1 MATQQAFACD
11 MHRETVPGGVL
22 NATVTPLASI
32 FGSGFL
38 VIAPILT
45 AAVGPYAVFA
55 MIGICALAYGVGMV
69 MRHNI
74 RHVEPLLF
82 NRRLPAWPARFELI
96 SDFALVLAYVISVTL
111 YLRIM
116 ASFELNLAGIDSQFN
131 QSVLVSAAIVVIMA
145 FALWRGLKS
154 LEFLE
159 KWALVLTMGI
169 ILVLLATFVK
179 LDLSVL
185 SEGAL
190 KLPRSTVETPL
201 HALLLLG
208 GTVIVVQGFE
218 TTRYLG
224 EHYCPETRIRASRLS
239 QIVSTVVYV
248 VFIAL
253 VTPHSHL
260 LDGLMSDSGLLD
272 IVKQV
277 AAFLVLPLVGAAIFS
292 QFSAAIADTIG
303 GTGNVR
309 DRTDGKIPERWIYA
323 VILTV
328 ALILT
333 WSADTGQV
341 LVLASK
347 AFAFYYGLQCLV
359 AVLISSDMRVRIGA
373 GLLASIM
380 FAIAAFAIP
389 VG

>member
-1 MATQQAFACD
+1 MAEQSYACE
-11 MHRETVPGGVL
+11 MHREVVPGGL
-22 NATVTPLASI
+22 LAATVTPLASI

-38 VIAPILT
+38 VIAAILSM
-45 AAVGPYAVFA
+45 AVGRYAVFA
-55 MIGICALAYGVGMV
+55 MAGICALAYAIGTV

-82 NRRLPAWPARFELI
+82 NRSLPVWPARLELV

-116 ASFELNLAGIDSQFN
+116 ASFALNLAGADSQYN
-131 QSVLVSAAIVVIMA
+131 QSLLVSGCIAAILAV
-145 FALWRGLKS
+145 ALWKGLKS

-159 KWALVLTMGI
+159 KWALFLTMGI
-169 ILVLLATFVK
+169 VLVLLGTFAK
-179 LDLSVL
+179 LDISVL
-185 SEGAL
+185 SQGVL
-190 KLPRSTVETPL
+190 KLPMVNAETPL
-201 HALLLLG
+201 QALLLLG

-239 QIVSTVVYV
+239 QIISSVVYV
-248 VFIAL
+248 IFILL
-253 VTPHSHL
+253 VTPHTHL
-260 LDGLMSDSGLLD
+260 LDGVMSDSGLLD
-272 IVKQV
+272 IVKIV
-277 AAFLVLPLVGAAIFS
+277 ATWLVLPLVGAAIFS

-309 DRTDGKIPERWIYA
+309 DRSDGKLPERVIYA
-323 VILTV
+323 AILGI
-328 ALILT
+328 ALALA
-333 WSADTGQV
+333 WSADTAQV

-347 AFAFYYGLQCLV
+347 AFALYYGLQCVV
-359 AVLISSDMRVRIGA
+359 AAMVSNNNKTRLGA
-373 GLLASIM
+373 ITLAAVM
-380 FAIAAFAIP
+380 LAITAFAIP

>member
-1 MATQQAFACD
+1 
-11 MHRETVPGGVL
+11 MHRETVPGGLVG
-22 NATVTPLASI
+22 ATTTPLASI

-38 VIAPILT
+38 VIATILS
-45 AAVGPYAVFA
+45 AAVGRYAVFA
-55 MIGICALAYGVGMV
+55 MIAICALAFAIGEVI
-69 MRHNI
+69 RHNI

-82 NRRLPAWPARFELI
+82 NQKLAVWPAHLELV

-116 ASFELNLAGIDSQFN
+116 ASFALNLVGADTDYN
-131 QSVLVSAAIVVIMA
+131 QSLLVSGCIAAILA

-154 LEFLE
+154 LEILE
-159 KWALVLTMGI
+159 KWALALTMI
-169 ILVLLATFVK
+169 IFLILLATFVK

-185 SEGAL
+185 TKGVL
-190 KLPRSTVETPL
+190 QLPRATAETPL
-201 HALLLLG
+201 HALLLLA

-224 EHYCPETRIRASRLS
+224 EHYCPETRIRAARLS
-239 QIVSTVVYV
+239 QIISTAVYV

-253 VTPHSHL
+253 VTPHTHL
-260 LDGLMSDSGLLD
+260 LDGVMSDSGLLE

-277 AAFLVLPLVGAAIFS
+277 ATWLALPLVGAAVFS

-303 GTGNVR
+303 GAGNVR
-309 DRTDGKIPERWIYA
+309 DRTDGKVPERWIYSG
-323 VILTV
+323 ILLV

-333 WSADTGQV
+333 WSANTGQV
-341 LVLASK
+341 LTLASK
-347 AFAFYYGLQCLV
+347 AFAFFYALQCLV
-359 AVLISSDMRVRIGA
+359 AVLVTKNHLVKFGA
-373 GLLASIM
+373 GVLSLIMLAITL
-380 FAIAAFAIP
+380 FAIP

>member
-1 MATQQAFACD
+1 MGEKTFACE
-11 MHRETVPGGVL
+11 MHRETVPGGL
-22 NATVTPLASI
+22 IGATVTPLASI

-38 VIAPILT
+38 VIAAILS
-45 AAVGPYAVFA
+45 AAVGRYAVFA
-55 MIGICALAYGVGMV
+55 MIGICTLAYAIGMV

-74 RHVEPLLF
+74 RYVEPLLF
-82 NRRLPAWPARFELI
+82 NRSLPIWPARLELG
-96 SDFALVLAYVISVTL
+96 SDVALVVAYVISVTL

-116 ASFELNLAGIDSQFN
+116 ASFALNLAGTDSAFN
-131 QSVLVSAAIVVIMA
+131 QSVLVSACLGLILA

-159 KWALVLTMGI
+159 KWALVLTMI
-169 ILVLLATFVK
+169 IVLALLAIFVK
-179 LDLSVL
+179 LDVEILAGGL
-185 SEGAL
+185 L
-190 KLPRSTVETPL
+190 KLPAATAETPL

-239 QIVSTVVYV
+239 QIISTIVYV
-248 VFIAL
+248 AFVAL
-253 VTPHSHL
+253 VTPHTYL
-260 LDGLMSDSGLLD
+260 LDGVMSDSGLLD

-277 AAFLVLPLVGAAIFS
+277 VAWMVLPLVGAAIFS

-309 DRTDGKIPERWIYA
+309 DRTDGKVSESWIYTG
-323 VILTV
+323 ILIV
-328 ALILT
+328 ALVLT
-333 WSADTGQV
+333 WVADTAQV

-347 AFAFYYGLQCLV
+347 AFALYYGLQCVV
-359 AVLISSDMRVRIGA
+359 ATMITNDIRTRIGA
-373 GLLASIM
+373 GILAVIM
-380 FAIAAFAIP
+380 FAITAFAIP

>member
-1 MATQQAFACD
+1 MVEQSFACD
-11 MHRETVPGGVL
+11 MHRETVPGGL
-22 NATVTPLASI
+22 LSATVTPLASI

-38 VIAPILT
+38 VIAAILS
-45 AAVGPYAVFA
+45 AAVGRYAVIA
-55 MIGICALAYGVGMV
+55 MAGICALAYAIGAV

-82 NRRLPAWPARFELI
+82 NRKLPAWPARLELV

-116 ASFELNLAGIDSQFN
+116 ASFALNLANLDSQQN
-131 QSVLVSAAIVVIMA
+131 QSLLVSVCIAVIMA
-145 FALWRGLKS
+145 FAVWRGLKS

-159 KWALVLTMGI
+159 KWALALTMVI
-169 ILVLLATFVK
+169 VLVLLVTFVK
-179 LDLSVL
+179 LDLSIL
-185 SEGAL
+185 TEGVL
-190 KLPRSTVETPL
+190 KLPRSTAETPL
-201 HALLLLG
+201 HVLLLLG

-248 VFIAL
+248 IFIAL
-253 VTPHSHL
+253 VTPHTHL

>member
-1 MATQQAFACD
+1 MAEQSYACE
-11 MHRETVPGGVL
+11 MHREVVPGGL
-22 NATVTPLASI
+22 LAATVTPLASI

-38 VIAPILT
+38 VIAAILSM
-45 AAVGPYAVFA
+45 AVGRYAVFA
-55 MIGICALAYGVGMV
+55 MAAICALAYAIGTV

-82 NRRLPAWPARFELI
+82 NRSLPVWPARLELV

-116 ASFELNLAGIDSQFN
+116 ASFALNLAGADSQYN
-131 QSVLVSAAIVVIMA
+131 QSLLVSGCIAAILAV
-145 FALWRGLKS
+145 ALWKGLKS

-159 KWALVLTMGI
+159 KWALFLTMVI
-169 ILVLLATFVK
+169 VLVLLGTFVK
-179 LDLSVL
+179 LDVSVL
-185 SEGAL
+185 SQGVL
-190 KLPRSTVETPL
+190 KLPMANAETPL
-201 HALLLLG
+201 QALLLLG

-239 QIVSTVVYV
+239 QIISTVVYV
-248 VFIAL
+248 IFILL
-253 VTPHSHL
+253 VTPHTYL
-260 LDGLMSDSGLLD
+260 LDGVMSDSGLLD
-272 IVKQV
+272 IVKIV
-277 AAFLVLPLVGAAIFS
+277 ATWLVLPLVGAAIFS

-309 DRTDGKIPERWIYA
+309 DRTDGKLPERVIYA
-323 VILTV
+323 AILLI
-328 ALILT
+328 ALALA
-333 WSADTGQV
+333 WSADTAQV

-347 AFAFYYGLQCLV
+347 AFAFYYGLQCVV
-359 AVLISSDMRVRIGA
+359 AAMVSNNNRARLGA
-373 GLLASIM
+373 ITLAAVM
-380 FAIAAFAIP
+380 FAITAFAIP

>member
-1 MATQQAFACD
+1 
-11 MHRETVPGGVL
+11 MHREVVPGGL
-22 NATVTPLASI
+22 LAATVTPLASI

-38 VIAPILT
+38 VIAAILSM
-45 AAVGPYAVFA
+45 AVGRYAVFA
-55 MIGICALAYGVGMV
+55 MAGICALAYAIGTV

-82 NRRLPAWPARFELI
+82 NRSLPVWPARLELV

-116 ASFELNLAGIDSQFN
+116 ASFALNLAGADSQYN
-131 QSVLVSAAIVVIMA
+131 QSLLVSGCIAAILAV
-145 FALWRGLKS
+145 ALWKGLKS

-159 KWALVLTMGI
+159 KWALFLTMGI
-169 ILVLLATFVK
+169 VLVLLGTFAK
-179 LDLSVL
+179 LDISVL
-185 SEGAL
+185 SQGVL
-190 KLPRSTVETPL
+190 KLPMVNAETPL
-201 HALLLLG
+201 QALLLLG

-239 QIVSTVVYV
+239 QIISSVVYV
-248 VFIAL
+248 IFILL
-253 VTPHSHL
+253 VTPHTHL
-260 LDGLMSDSGLLD
+260 LDGVMSDSGLLD
-272 IVKQV
+272 IVKIV
-277 AAFLVLPLVGAAIFS
+277 ATWLVLPLVGAAIFS

-309 DRTDGKIPERWIYA
+309 DRSDGKLPERVIYA
-323 VILTV
+323 AILGI
-328 ALILT
+328 ALALA
-333 WSADTGQV
+333 WSADTAQV

-347 AFAFYYGLQCLV
+347 AFALYYGLQCVV
-359 AVLISSDMRVRIGA
+359 AAMVSNNNKTRLGA
-373 GLLASIM
+373 ITLAAVM
-380 FAIAAFAIP
+380 LAITAFAIP

>member
-1 MATQQAFACD
+1 M
-11 MHRETVPGGVL
+11 L
-22 NATVTPLASI
+22 SATVTPLASI

-38 VIAPILT
+38 VIAAILS
-45 AAVGPYAVFA
+45 AAVGRYAVIA
-55 MIGICALAYGVGMV
+55 MAGICALAYAIGAV

-82 NRRLPAWPARFELI
+82 NRKLPAWPARLELV

-116 ASFELNLAGIDSQFN
+116 ASFALNLANLDSQQN
-131 QSVLVSAAIVVIMA
+131 QSLLVSVCIAVIMA
-145 FALWRGLKS
+145 FAVWRGLKS

-159 KWALVLTMGI
+159 KWALALTMVI
-169 ILVLLATFVK
+169 VLVLLVTFVK
-179 LDLSVL
+179 LDLSIL
-185 SEGAL
+185 TEGVL
-190 KLPRSTVETPL
+190 KLPRSTAETPL
-201 HALLLLG
+201 HVLLLLG

-248 VFIAL
+248 IFIAL
-253 VTPHSHL
+253 VTPHTHL

-277 AAFLVLPLVGAAIFS
+277 ATFLVLPLVGAAIFS

-347 AFAFYYGLQCLV
+347 AFAFYYVLQCLV